1 MLSSL
6 SGIPAFA
13 LYFGLG
19 ALLTAAFA
27 MVYTRLT
34 AHDELA
40 LIKNGNLAA
49 ALAFGGNLA
58 GFSIP
63 LDKAISQAAGVF
75 DCILWAGI
83 ALGVQAVVYFGVRM
97 LIPDLSQKI
106 EQNNT
111 AAATF
116 LAFAAVV
123 GGMLNAAAMTLP
135 AAVGV

>member
-1 MLSSL
+1 MMSSL
-6 SGIPAFA
+6 AGIPAFG

-19 ALLTAAFA
+19 ALLTTVFA
-27 MVYTRLT
+27 MVYVRLT

-40 LIKNGNLAA
+40 LIRSGNLAA

-63 LDKAISQAAGVF
+63 LDKAISQAAGLF
-75 DCILWAGI
+75 DCILWSGI
-83 ALGVQAVVYFGVRM
+83 ALGVQAAVYLGVRT

-111 AAATF
+111 AVATF
-116 LAFAAVV
+116 LAFAAIV
-123 GGMLNAAAMTLP
+123 GGLLNAAAMTLP
-135 AAVGV
+135 V